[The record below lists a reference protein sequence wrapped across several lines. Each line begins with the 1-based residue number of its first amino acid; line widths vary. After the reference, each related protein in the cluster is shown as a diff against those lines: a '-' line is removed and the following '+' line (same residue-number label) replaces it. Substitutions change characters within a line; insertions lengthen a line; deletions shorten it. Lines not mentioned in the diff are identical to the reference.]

1 MVERDLSL
9 SWDDRRW
16 VESDTPWAAGC
27 RWLQSWWRAQVLNA
41 LPGPKSS
48 SGGKLVCSML
58 PLDIGQ
64 AANFLG
70 ADIEAAVAARL
81 SEGGHSGIIAKDR
94 LYRNLLSSQPMCF
107 NLFGPFVKHPDH
119 LIEWVRTL
127 DDSAVKVRR
136 IRFEWAPERCSHFD
150 GGSAFDAFVEYTAST
165 GGERFIG
172 VECKYAEN
180 LERSTIKLRN
190 VYGDYTAGSAN
201 WRDGASARLSAKHL
215 RQFWLN
221 TLLAQS
227 LVDRGGG
234 TYESGLVVVVAA
246 AADRSADEA
255 TASVRSDLIEAD
267 RWLRW
272 CPYESVLDATA
283 GHDQW
288 RQMFAKRY
296 LDFGPVNHLL
306 AANDPRQSVRQ
317 R

>member
-1 MVERDLSL
+1 MSL
-9 SWDDRRW
+9 AWDDRRW
-16 VESDTPWAAGC
+16 VERDTPWAAGC
-27 RWLQSWWRAQVLNA
+27 RWLQSWWRAHELRVP
-41 LPGPKSS
+41 PGPKSKRD
-48 SGGKLVCSML
+48 GGLVCSML
-58 PLDIGQ
+58 PLDIGE
-64 AANFLG
+64 AANFLNSDV
-70 ADIEAAVAARL
+70 ASAVAARL
-81 SEGGHSGIIAKDR
+81 HEGGHSGIIEKDR

-107 NLFGPFVKHPDH
+107 NLFGPFVAHPDD
-119 LIEWVRTL
+119 LIDWVRAL
-127 DDSAVKVRR
+127 DDSAAMVRR
-136 IRFEWAPERCSHFD
+136 VRFEWAPERSSHFD

-165 GGERFIG
+165 GGERFVG

-190 VYGDYTAGSAN
+190 VYGDYTDGSAE
-201 WRDGASARLSAKHL
+201 WRDGASARLGTAKRL

-234 TYESGLVVVVAA
+234 AYESGLVVVVAA

-255 TASVRSDLIEAD
+255 TEAVRSDLIEPD

-272 CPYESVLDATA
+272 CPYESVLDAIA

-288 RQMFAKRY
+288 KQMFAKRY
-296 LDFGPVNHLL
+296 LDFSPVTHLL
-306 AANDPRQSVRQ
+306 HADDSRRIVRQ